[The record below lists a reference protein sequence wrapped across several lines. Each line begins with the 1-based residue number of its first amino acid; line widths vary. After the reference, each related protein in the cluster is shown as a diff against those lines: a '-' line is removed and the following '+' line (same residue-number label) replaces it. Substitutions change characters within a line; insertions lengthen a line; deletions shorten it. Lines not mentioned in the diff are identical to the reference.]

1 MSLPGLI
8 LGIIISMLYG
18 AIFHFWRGG
27 GPIRLILYLILSI
40 TGFWTGQ
47 IVAEKYNLVFISVG
61 SLHLGFA
68 TICSI
73 IFLAIGHWLSLAQV
87 ERVK

>member
-8 LGIIISMLYG
+8 LGLIISILYG

-27 GPIRLILYLILSI
+27 GAIRLILYLILSM
-40 TGFWTGQ
+40 TGFWVGQ
-47 IVAEKYNLVFISVG
+47 IVAAKYNLIFLSIG
-61 SLHLGFA
+61 TLHLGFA

-73 IFLAIGHWLSLAQV
+73 IFLSIGHWLSLAQV
-87 ERVK
+87 EKV

>member
-8 LGIIISMLYG
+8 FGIIISILYG

-27 GPIRLILYLILSI
+27 GAIRLILYLILSI
-40 TGFWTGQ
+40 SGFWIGQ
-47 IVAEKYNLVFISVG
+47 IIAAKYNLTFISIG

-68 TICSI
+68 TICSVL
-73 IFLAIGHWLSLAQV
+73 FLSIGHWLSLAQV
-87 ERVK
+87 ERV

>member
-8 LGIIISMLYG
+8 FGIIISILYG

-27 GPIRLILYLILSI
+27 GPIRLILYLILSVS
-40 TGFWTGQ
+40 GFWIGQ
-47 IVAEKYNLVFISVG
+47 IIAAKYNLTFLSIG
-61 SLHLGFA
+61 TLHLGLA

-73 IFLAIGHWLSLAQV
+73 LFLSIGHWLSLVQV
-87 ERVK
+87 ERV

>member
-8 LGIIISMLYG
+8 LGIIISILYG

-27 GPIRLILYLILSI
+27 GGIRLILYLILSI
-40 TGFWTGQ
+40 SGFWTGQ
-47 IVAEKYNLVFISVG
+47 FVAAKYNFIFLSLG

-68 TICSI
+68 SICSI
-73 IFLAIGHWLSLAQV
+73 IFLSIGHWLSLAQT
-87 ERVK
+87 ERV

>member
-8 LGIIISMLYG
+8 FGIIISILYG

-27 GPIRLILYLILSI
+27 GPIRLILYIILSVS
-40 TGFWTGQ
+40 GFWIGQ
-47 IVAEKYNLVFISVG
+47 IIAAKTNLTFLSIG
-61 SLHLGFA
+61 TLHLGLA

-73 IFLAIGHWLSLAQV
+73 LFLSIGHWLSLVQV
-87 ERVK
+87 ERV